1 MLRTKESNIKKTG
14 LTLALIIL
22 ATLGSLARVSKQD
35 QAEAMEAYM
44 KAGAVTAE
52 HKALEY
58 FTGRWK
64 VEAKMW
70 AAPGA
75 PPTESVNSNEG
86 RMILGGRTALQNYKG
101 EMMGRPFEGLQI
113 SGYDNLARAYTTF
126 WIDNSS
132 TSFYLLKGTYDAA
145 KGTYAFTGRWADP
158 LGGDTPVR
166 MVITIVSPDEY
177 TSETYMALPDG
188 REFLNMSDRS
198 VRVK

>member
-1 MLRTKESNIKKTG
+1 MKKAG
-14 LTLALIIL
+14 FALALIVL
-22 ATLGSLARVSKQD
+22 ATLGSLAQMSEQD
-35 QAEAMEAYM
+35 QAKAMEAYM

-64 VEAKMW
+64 VKAKMW

-75 PPTESVNSNEG
+75 PPMESVNTNEG
-86 RMILGGRTALQNYKG
+86 RMILGGRYALLNYKG
-101 EMMGRPFEGLQI
+101 EMMGQPFEGLQI
-113 SGYDNLARAYTTF
+113 SGYDNLAKAYTTL

-132 TSFYLLKGTYDAA
+132 TSFFLLKGTCDAA
-145 KGTYAFTGRWADP
+145 KKTCAFTGRWADP

-177 TSETYMALPDG
+177 TSETYMTLPDG
-188 REFLNMSDRS
+188 KEFLNMSDRS